1 MLLKPHGSKKGA
13 HIGRESESQAK
24 RTPGFGS
31 RKLAEMFNCGRT
43 QIQKILK
50 EKELI
55 LSDYETNAP
64 SSRKRCTHVNIDDA
78 MYQWYGL
85 ARDRNI
91 PVTGPMLKEEA
102 LLIASQLGNDS
113 FKPSKTH
120 LTLIEPHLCG

>member
-1 MLLKPHGSKKGA
+1 MVERK
-13 HIGRESESQAK
+13 ES
-24 RTPGFGS
+24 
-31 RKLAEMFNCGRT
+31 
-43 QIQKILK
+43 
-50 EKELI
+50 I

-64 SSRKRCTHVNIDDA
+64 SSRKRCRLPTHVNIDDA

-113 FKPSKTH
+113 FKASNVWLDSFNPY
-120 LTLIEPHLCG
+120 